1 MLNPLSPLPPPPF
14 PHPPRC
20 VREWLRACVL
30 CLSVWESELCLGRRM
45 RALRLRIAPCN
56 EGIAHYNTDG
66 GQQQPTTNNNN
77 NEQRTRRGTTRA
89 GHVVANQ
96 FPIGNGA
103 FLPANHEANWV
114 QCGQY
119 RQQQAAAAA
128 PGTWRLFPGALSQRA
143 MPSAEDWSIDRSI
156 DRWSW
161 FDMIANLCIVPV

>member
-1 MLNPLSPLPPPPF
+1 
-14 PHPPRC
+14 
-20 VREWLRACVL
+20 
-30 CLSVWESELCLGRRM
+30 M

-77 NEQRTRRGTTRA
+77 NNEQRTKRGTTRA

-103 FLPANHEANWV
+103 FLPANHEANRV

-128 PGTWRLFPGALSQRA
+128 AAAPGT
-143 MPSAEDWSIDRSI
+143 
-156 DRWSW
+156 
-161 FDMIANLCIVPV
+161 